1 MLAWIGG
8 QIMTDFQSL
17 VDQVDAMACVISVE
31 QLEDGC
37 AGDFRVVTGNEAYI
51 RSITQPAPGTNMQPK
66 TFTPN
71 TEYTKYVNRDLNFEE
86 ACYQA
91 AILKKCVHSYAHP
104 ETIPVWF
111 NMTFLP
117 LFSEE
122 DTLHYCMYIME
133 MNQEADAKR
142 MSSISGDIA
151 SAVLETSIK
160 LRGTTDF
167 PAAMKDVICDIRD
180 LCDAEHCCILL
191 IDKVS
196 KDLTVLCEAFSAY
209 TSLLP
214 MARYLDSAFYDIV
227 LSWESTIAG
236 SNCLIAKND
245 ADMEIVK
252 ERNPVWHASLI
263 SAGVNNIILFPLKY
277 QERLLG
283 YIWSINFNTDKTLKI
298 KETLELATFLL
309 GSELANYL
317 LLDRLKL
324 MSSRDMLTGV
334 MNRNEMNN
342 LVDGMSEG
350 DGTEAGSAGVIF
362 ADLNGL
368 KEVNDILGH
377 ATGDQVLKDAAE
389 TLRKVFE
396 VENIYRAGGDEF
408 SVIVLGM
415 TEEDIEQK
423 INEIREA
430 SKEYDLV
437 SFSLGGCAVEDARNI
452 RQALRT
458 ADERMYEDKRKYSEI
473 HGKR

>member
-1 MLAWIGG
+1 
-8 QIMTDFQSL
+8 MTDFQSF
-17 VDQVDAMACVISVE
+17 VDRMGAMSCVVSVE
-31 QLEDGC
+31 QLEDGH
-37 AGDFRVVTGNEAYI
+37 AGKFRIVAGNDAYI
-51 RSITQPAPGTNMQPK
+51 GSIERPQPGTEMLIDK
-66 TFTPN
+66 FIPN
-71 TEYTKYVNRDLNFEE
+71 TEYTKYLTRDLNFED

-91 AILKKCVHSYAHP
+91 AILKKCIHSYAHP
-104 ETIPVWF
+104 DRMPVWF
-111 NMTFLP
+111 NMSFLP
-117 LFSEE
+117 LFCDE
-122 DTLHYCMYIME
+122 DNLHYCLYVME
-133 MNQEADAKR
+133 INQESDTKL
-142 MSSISGDIA
+142 MSAIPGDLA

-167 PAAMKDVICDIRD
+167 PATMKDVICDIRD

-191 IDKVS
+191 IDEIQKE
-196 KDLTVLCEAFSAY
+196 LTVLCEAFSAY
-209 TSLLP
+209 SSLLP
-214 MARYLDSAFYDIV
+214 MARYVNSDFYDIV

-236 SNCLIAKND
+236 SNCLIVKNES
-245 ADMEIVK
+245 DMEVVR
-252 ERNPVWHASLI
+252 ERNPVWHASLT
-263 SAGVNNIILFPLKY
+263 SAGAKNIVLFPLKY

-283 YIWSINFNTDKTLKI
+283 YIWAINFNAEKATKI
-298 KETLELATFLL
+298 KETLELATFIL

-377 ATGDQVLKDAAE
+377 ATGDQLLKDAAE
-389 TLRKVFE
+389 ALRKVFE

-458 ADERMYEDKRKYSEI
+458 ADERMYEDKRKYYEI
-473 HGKR
+473 QGKR